1 MCRSPTNICAIIPI
15 AAKLLEKFFLGGRM
29 SNVYKRFRKQTDLQ
43 FLVTAQELQFELTKF
58 VMKDKNIP
66 KKWRLIIA
74 TPMIAKVDELVDN
87 LYFANSIFPTNKIE
101 YQMRSK
107 YQTLA
112 VCNCFQLH
120 NKIVRMIECVQSVK
134 IENLEKIAELLVNAE
149 GLIKQ
154 WKKTDKERYKSFV
167 D

>member
-1 MCRSPTNICAIIPI
+1 
-15 AAKLLEKFFLGGRM
+15 M
-29 SNVYKRFRKQTDLQ
+29 SNVHKRFRKETDLQ

-58 VMKDKNIP
+58 VMREKNIP

-74 TPMIAKVDELVDN
+74 APVVAKVDELVDN

-120 NKIVRMIECVQSVK
+120 NKIVKMIECVQSVK
-134 IENLEKIAELLVNAE
+134 IENLEKIAELLESAE
-149 GLIKQ
+149 VLIKK